1 MALALFQS
9 SFATLSGC
17 FCFHSVSFQV
27 HFNCKRAL
35 TSFVTK
41 RRHMSLAGGVM
52 QDNVYK
58 HMRCMLHYRL
68 SKLIPSAEW
77 RAAISQL
84 WRTTQR
90 TEFEMVVSLYC
101 QSHVVNK
108 YFLVYLVS
116 SISQLKSC
124 LQLKWSWNES
134 GMRLKWNG
142 KETETS
148 MKQSRQKDWSST
160 ESEATANQA
169 VCFFYTSFMCSFMT
183 LKVCWDN
190 TETMLEQQWSTV
202 KEARRLTSSRLYFRA
217 VSGLFQSCFS
227 LLSRLLQAVSVSFLL
242 PFSFISV
249 PFCA

>member
-27 HFNCKRAL
+27 HFNCKRAS

-116 SISQLKSC
+116 NTWQLKAC

-134 GMRLKWNG
+134 EMRLKWNK

-148 MKQSRQKDWSST
+148 MKQSRQRT
-160 ESEATANQA
+160 EA
-169 VCFFYTSFMCSFMT
+169 V
-183 LKVCWDN
+183 LKVKQRAFTLLSGALSWLWKCV
-190 TETMLEQQWSTV
+190 ETMPKHARTTV
-202 KEARRLTSSRLYFRA
+202 KHRERSAL
-217 VSGLFQSCFS
+217 
-227 LLSRLLQAVSVSFLL
+227 
-242 PFSFISV
+242 ID
-249 PFCA
+249 